1 MITKEGSTKI
11 VTFMTLVTGVLAL
24 GCGHIS
30 HIVEMHFSYKNL
42 LLYSQAYFRQTK
54 YIEMMTK
61 KMVYQNSMTPW
72 VGVVKLC
79 IILMMCINIQHIYCY
94 GIKGLK

>member
-1 MITKEGSTKI
+1 
-11 VTFMTLVTGVLAL
+11 
-24 GCGHIS
+24 
-30 HIVEMHFSYKNL
+30 
-42 LLYSQAYFRQTK
+42 
-54 YIEMMTK
+54 MMTK

-94 GIKGLK
+94 CIKGLKLSFFLQTRSQFTVSNTQLTAKTGGLLVQSS